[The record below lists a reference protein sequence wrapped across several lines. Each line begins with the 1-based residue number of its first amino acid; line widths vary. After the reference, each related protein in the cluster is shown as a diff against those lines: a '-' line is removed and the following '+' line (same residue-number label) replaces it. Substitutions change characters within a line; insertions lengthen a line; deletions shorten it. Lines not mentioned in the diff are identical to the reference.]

1 MTTSHQNDERGV
13 LPRALTAVLSLFA
26 VLGLLTAPLAA
37 PSAQFGPQ
45 DGAAAERQDA
55 STSASAPATSSTLLK
70 DFDVEDLE
78 DDVEDERAG
87 ERLAHTVVANI
98 QGDRKPAPPTPV
110 DAASVPFR
118 RRAFSSRAPP
128 A

>member
-1 MTTSHQNDERGV
+1 VPTTPHRHDERGV

-37 PSAQFGPQ
+37 PSAQFGSQ
-45 DGAAAERQDA
+45 DGAERQDA
-55 STSASAPATSSTLLK
+55 SASAGAPATSSTVLE
-70 DFDVEDLE
+70 DFEVEDLE
-78 DDVEDERAG
+78 DDGEEDRDG
-87 ERLAHTVVANI
+87 ERLAHIVVANI
-98 QGDRKPAPPTPV
+98 QGERKPATPIPV